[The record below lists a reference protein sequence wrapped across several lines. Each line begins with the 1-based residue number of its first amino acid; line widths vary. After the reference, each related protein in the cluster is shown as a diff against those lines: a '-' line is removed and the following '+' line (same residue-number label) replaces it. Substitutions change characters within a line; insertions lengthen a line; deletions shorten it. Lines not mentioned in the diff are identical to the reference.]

1 MSLAP
6 ADSAPPPHDEQA
18 ELQRLADEA
27 HQVRAANRL
36 QSEFLANVSH
46 ELRTPLNAIIGFAE
60 LLGMGSVPADS
71 PRHQAFLAHIASSGR
86 HLLHLINDVLDLSKV
101 EAGQF
106 TFNPEPVDLPGLL
119 AEVVAIMQV
128 NAARQGI
135 QVHTDINPA
144 MAPLHLD
151 PFRLKQVLFNY
162 LANAIQYTPAGGQV
176 HIRARAQGPD
186 QVRIEVEDT
195 GIGIA
200 PADLPRLFVAF
211 QQLHNGTILRQE
223 GTGLGLALSRRL
235 VEAQGGEVGVRSE
248 LGRGSVFHLVLPRD
262 TRAPLT

>member
-1 MSLAP
+1 
-6 ADSAPPPHDEQA
+6 
-18 ELQRLADEA
+18 
-27 HQVRAANRL
+27 
-36 QSEFLANVSH
+36 
-46 ELRTPLNAIIGFAE
+46 
-60 LLGMGSVPADS
+60 
-71 PRHQAFLAHIASSGR
+71 
-86 HLLHLINDVLDLSKV
+86 
-101 EAGQF
+101 
-106 TFNPEPVDLPGLL
+106 
-119 AEVVAIMQV
+119 
-128 NAARQGI
+128 
-135 QVHTDINPA
+135 VHTDINPA

-262 TRAPLT
+262 TRAALA